1 MFQFIFTVSVDIVK
15 KYWRKKGWLK
25 LWLKKF
31 GGSKDGCQK
40 LFGRKY
46 GRE

>member
-1 MFQFIFTVSVDIVK
+1 MFEFIFIVSVNCLKISEK
-15 KYWRKKGWLK
+15 KWVAQKMAKKV
-25 LWLKKF
+25 

-46 GRE
+46 GCE

>member
-1 MFQFIFTVSVDIVK
+1 MGGGRVAQNMAK
-15 KYWRKKGWLK
+15 NR
-25 LWLKKF
+25 

-46 GRE
+46 GCE